1 MLESDPTDVD
11 NVRKFSVRK
20 NSKLHVRES
29 EEQNF
34 MNFINLK
41 KALVRRQIS
50 GGIKEPSQVINPMDV
65 ICVGNR
71 SAVSPTSAGIR
82 ELTQV
87 RNPMDVKNVGKR
99 STTSRPSPYTRGPT
113 QARSPTSVRN
123 VGKRST
129 VSQT

>member
-1 MLESDPTDVD
+1 MLESDPIDVD
-11 NVRKFSVRK
+11 NVRKFSIRK

-34 MNFINLK
+34 MNFINPK

-50 GGIKEPSQVINPMDV
+50 GGIKEPAQVINPMDV

-71 SAVSPTSAGIR
+71 STVSPTSTGIR

-87 RNPMDVKNVGKR
+87 INPMDVKNVRKR
-99 STTSRPSPYTRGPT
+99 STTSRPSPFTREPT
-113 QARSPTSVRN
+113 
-123 VGKRST
+123 
-129 VSQT
+129 